1 MQIEFCESIEGL
13 VRSEGIA
20 IKAANDRSLEW
31 QRRMQKGDCFRRM
44 YDGLEIYGE
53 VLGDYGKGIKVCR
66 CYSLL
71 CPEGETG
78 CVHVSQMSELIDNAI
93 FSKVKTKLTRAW
105 KMAKN
110 VVGSE
115 FPVGR
120 LEFIR
125 A

>member
-13 VRSEGIA
+13 VRSEGKA
-20 IKAANDRSLEW
+20 IKTANDRALEW
-31 QRRMQKGDCFRRM
+31 QRRIQKGDCFKRT

-53 VLGDYGKGIKVCR
+53 VLGDYGEGIKVCR

-78 CVHVSQMSELIDNAI
+78 FVHVSQMSEAI
-93 FSKVKTKLTRAW
+93 HRDTHAKVKAKLARAW
-105 KMAKN
+105 KMAKMRAEI
-110 VVGSE
+110 GSIGKQE
-115 FPVGR
+115 
-120 LEFIR
+120 LLW